1 MNIRK
6 IGLTALAGSLVAS
19 TAIAGELTITG
30 GAILSYKAF
39 DGSNDATD
47 NPNKIAMDQEL
58 TAAGSAELD
67 NGMTVSVS
75 HALTSTGSGSA
86 TSSITLD
93 MGDMGTIAYSDAS
106 IGGGLNALDDI
117 TPTAWEE
124 VSDGIGSTATT
135 AMAMA
140 AMGNGSGFAYS
151 NSVAGAALSIQYS
164 ENFTATGTDGS
175 QTTAAAANGL
185 GTSHSVGVTYPVGDT
200 GLTVYG
206 GFGTEGQADTTT
218 IDHDT
223 IGVKYAMGAFTVGYQ
238 VNDEDNSAADNTAA
252 ADEDLETEIFGL
264 SFSVNDD
271 LSVSYGN
278 HKTSSTATGALD
290 QEIDG
295 VSIAYS
301 MGGMTLSVYNHE
313 GENISNVAGTSEA
326 TEISLA
332 FAF

>member
-1 MNIRK
+1 
-6 IGLTALAGSLVAS
+6 
-19 TAIAGELTITG
+19 
-30 GAILSYKAF
+30 
-39 DGSNDATD
+39 
-47 NPNKIAMDQEL
+47 MDQEL

-67 NGMTVSVS
+67 NGMTVSLS

-124 VSDGIGSTATT
+124 VSDGVGSATT
-135 AMAMA
+135 TAIAMA

-164 ENFTATGTDGS
+164 ENFTATGSDGS
-175 QTTAAAANGL
+175 QTAAAAANGL
-185 GTSHSVGVTYPVGDT
+185 GTSYSVGVTYPVADT
-200 GLTVYG
+200 GLTIYG
-206 GFGTEGQADTTT
+206 GIGTEGQADETE

-223 IGVKYAMGAFTVGYQ
+223 IGLKYAFGPVTVGYQ
-238 VNDEDNSAADNTAA
+238 VNDEDNSAANNTVA
-252 ADEDLETEIFGL
+252 ADEDLETTIIGI
-264 SFSVNDD
+264 SFMVNDD
-271 LSVSYGN
+271 LSISYG
-278 HKTSSTATGALD
+278 HHETESTATGALD

-301 MGGMTLSVYNHE
+301 MGGMTLSVYNHD